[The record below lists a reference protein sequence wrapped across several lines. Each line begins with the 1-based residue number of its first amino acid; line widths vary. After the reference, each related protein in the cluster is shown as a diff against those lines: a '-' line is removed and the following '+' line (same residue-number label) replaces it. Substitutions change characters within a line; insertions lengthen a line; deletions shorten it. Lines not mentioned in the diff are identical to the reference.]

1 MICFGDESTNHGASA
16 SPMKSKKRKNDEM
29 TARALIKT
37 TDICAPFLTR
47 PYHHSNMKDFQY
59 ITGSHPQY
67 IESLYTDFIKD
78 PNSVD
83 PEMKHFFEG
92 FDFAVSSGASN
103 GAPSTSTNGTAVGP
117 SIDWMK
123 EIMAYRMIVG
133 YRNKGH
139 LLAKTNPIRKRKD
152 RGANI
157 ELAFY
162 GFGEADL
169 DKEFHAGQ
177 LIGLGK
183 TTLRNIQ
190 QHMEKC
196 YASHV
201 GVEFKYISDQKK
213 VDFITNA
220 FEKEFQQ
227 PLPLNKRKRILEK
240 LNQGVMFEKFL
251 HTKYIGQKRFSLE
264 GGETTIAALDA
275 IINTA
280 ANHDVHE
287 VVIGMAH
294 RGRLN
299 VLANIMGKTYEQIFS
314 EFEGTAK
321 MDQTMGSGD
330 VKYHMGYGS
339 EVETLD
345 NKTVHL
351 KLMPNPSH
359 LEAVDPVVVGFSRAK
374 ADIMYKSDF
383 DKILPILIHGDASVA
398 GQGIVYEVL
407 QMSELDGYYTGGT
420 IHFVINNQI
429 GFTTD
434 FDDARSSDY
443 CTSLAAMVQ
452 APVLHVNGDDA
463 EAVVKCVEIATRY
476 RQQFNSDVFIDMVCY
491 RKHGHNEGDDPKFTQ
506 PHLYALIDKHPN
518 PREVYTNYLLQ
529 NGESDAK
536 ELAKE
541 MEKKFWSD
549 LQERLDEVKQNPL
562 PYHYQAPELAW
573 KSLRHAT
580 AADFLQSPIT
590 AISQSAFDQI
600 FTSIM
605 QWPADFKPL
614 KKVEKIIQ
622 DKIKLYNDEQKI
634 DWATGELMAYASLLL
649 EGNDVRMSGQD
660 VKRGTFSHRHAV
672 LRDEVTDQFY
682 NRLEHMD
689 GAKGHFRIYNSLL
702 SEYGVLGFEYGYA
715 MANPNALVLWEAQFG
730 DFCNGAQT
738 MIDQF
743 IAAGEQK
750 WNRMNGVT
758 MLLPHGYEGQGPEH
772 SSARMERFLQMCAEL
787 NMVITNITTA
797 ANFFHALRR
806 QLAWSFRKPLIN
818 FAPKANLRHPGS
830 YSVKEEFLNGGFK
843 EVIDDPTNPDAA
855 QVKKVFFCSGKM
867 YFDLAERKAKENRN
881 DVALIRLEQIYPLPT
896 QQLIA
901 LYNKYNKATWFW
913 VQEEPLNMGA
923 ASFLQMNLKEI
934 NYGVISRQASASTA
948 TGYNKV
954 HQQEQAEIVDT
965 AFGI

>member
-1 MICFGDESTNHGASA
+1 
-16 SPMKSKKRKNDEM
+16 
-29 TARALIKT
+29 
-37 TDICAPFLTR
+37 
-47 PYHHSNMKDFQY
+47 MKDFQY
-59 ITGSHPQY
+59 ITNAHPAY
-67 IESLYTDFIKD
+67 IESLYQDYLKNPET
-78 PNSVD
+78 VD
-83 PEMKHFFEG
+83 AEFRKFFDG
-92 FDFAVSSGASN
+92 FDFAVSSGAASP
-103 GAPSTSTNGTAVGP
+103 GSGSAGMTA
-117 SIDWMK
+117 DWQL
-123 EIMAYRMIVG
+123 EIRAYRMILG

-157 ELAFY
+157 ELDFY
-162 GFGEADL
+162 GFTEADM
-169 DKEFHAGQ
+169 DKTVQAGN
-177 LIGLGK
+177 LIGLGPVTVK
-183 TTLRNIQ
+183 ALQ
-190 QHMEKC
+190 AHLEKC
-196 YASHV
+196 YAGHV
-201 GVEFKYISDQKK
+201 GIEFKYISDQKK
-213 VDFITNA
+213 VDFLTRA
-220 FEKEFQQ
+220 METEFQQ
-227 PLPLNKRKRILEK
+227 PLPLTKRRRILEK

-280 ANHDVHE
+280 AERDVQE

-321 MDQTMGSGD
+321 VDQTMGSGD

-339 EVETLD
+339 ELQTPEG
-345 NKTVHL
+345 KTIHL

-374 ADIMYKSDF
+374 ADVMYNSDF
-383 DKILPILIHGDASVA
+383 DRILPILIHGDASIA
-398 GQGIVYEVL
+398 GQGVVYEVL
-407 QMSELDGYYTGGT
+407 QMSNLKGYYTGGT

-434 FDDARSSDY
+434 FDDARSADY

-476 RQQFNSDVFIDMVCY
+476 RQEFNCDVFIDMVCY

-506 PHLYALIDKHPN
+506 PQLYSLIDQHPN
-518 PREVYTNYLLQ
+518 PREVYTDYLLK
-529 NGESDAK
+529 NGDAEAR
-536 ELAKE
+536 ELARE

-573 KSLRHAT
+573 KSLRKAT
-580 AADFLQSPIT
+580 AADFDQSPVT
-590 AISQSAFDQI
+590 AISGADFTKLFDA
-600 FTSIM
+600 IM
-605 QWPADFKPL
+605 TWPADFKPL

-622 DKIKLYNDEQKI
+622 DKIKLFNEEQKA
-634 DWATGELMAYASLLL
+634 DWATGELLAYASLLL
-649 EGNDVRMSGQD
+649 EGKDVRMSGQD
-660 VKRGTFSHRHAV
+660 VRRGTFSHRHAV
-672 LRDEVTDQFY
+672 LRDEVTNQPY
-682 NRLEHMD
+682 NRLRNIE
-689 GAKGHFRIYNSLL
+689 GAGGKFRIYNSLL

-715 MANPNALVLWEAQFG
+715 LANPNALVLWEAQFG
-730 DFCNGAQT
+730 DFSNGAQT

-743 IAAGEQK
+743 ITAGEQK
-750 WNRMNGVT
+750 WNRMNGIV

-787 NMVITNITTA
+787 NIVVTNITTA

-806 QLAWSFRKPLIN
+806 QLAWPFRKPLIN
-818 FAPKANLRHPGS
+818 FSPKANLRHAGTYSHVSEFTSGS
-830 YSVKEEFLNGGFK
+830 FREL
-843 EVIDDPTNPDAA
+843 IDDPTQPDPEA
-855 QVKKVFFCSGKM
+855 VKKVLLCSGKI
-867 YFDLAERKAKENRN
+867 YFDLAERKQKDNRQ
-881 DVALIRLEQIYPLPT
+881 DVAVIRLEQIYPLPQ
-896 QQLIA
+896 QQLDA
-901 LYNKYNKATWFW
+901 LYKKYPKAIWYW

-923 ASFLQMNLKEI
+923 AAYLRMNLQQFPFYI
-934 NYGVISRQASASTA
+934 ISRAPGASTA
-948 TGYNKV
+948 TGYAKI
-954 HQQEQAEIVDT
+954 HAREQAELLEK
-965 AFGI
+965 AFGQP

>member
-1 MICFGDESTNHGASA
+1 
-16 SPMKSKKRKNDEM
+16 
-29 TARALIKT
+29 
-37 TDICAPFLTR
+37 
-47 PYHHSNMKDFQY
+47 MKDFQY
-59 ITGSHPQY
+59 ITSSHPAY
-67 IESLYTDFIKD
+67 IENLYQEYVKNPDSIDADLRK
-78 PNSVD
+78 
-83 PEMKHFFEG
+83 FFDG
-92 FDFAVSSGASN
+92 FDFAISNANGGSAIGAATAPKSKEESG
-103 GAPSTSTNGTAVGP
+103 
-117 SIDWMK
+117 IDWMK
-123 EIMAYRMIVG
+123 EIRAYRMILG

-152 RGANI
+152 RGANL
-157 ELAFY
+157 ELEFY
-162 GFGEADL
+162 GFTEADL
-169 DKEFHAGQ
+169 DATYNAGN
-177 LIGLGK
+177 LLGLGP

-190 QHMEKC
+190 AYLEKC
-196 YASHV
+196 YATHI
-201 GVEFKYISDQKK
+201 GIEFKYISDQKK
-213 VDFITNA
+213 IDFLTNA
-220 FEKEFQQ
+220 MEKEFQQ
-227 PLPLNKRKRILEK
+227 PLPLEKRKRILEK

-275 IINTA
+275 IITMA
-280 ANHDVHE
+280 ANGGVEE

-314 EFEGTAK
+314 EFEGTATL
-321 MDQTMGSGD
+321 DQTMGSGD

-339 EVETLD
+339 EVQTAD
-345 NKTVHL
+345 GKTMHL

-374 ADIMYKSDF
+374 ADVMYASDY

-407 QMSELDGYYTGGT
+407 QMSGLKGYYTGGT

-434 FDDARSSDY
+434 FDDARTSDY

-463 EAVVKCVEIATRY
+463 ESVIKCVETATRY
-476 RQQFNSDVFIDMVCY
+476 RQEFNCDVFIDMVCY

-506 PHLYALIDKHPN
+506 PQLYALIDKHPN
-518 PREVYTNYLLQ
+518 PREVYTKFLLS
-529 NGESDAK
+529 NGEADAQD
-536 ELAKE
+536 LAKE
-541 MEKKFWSD
+541 MEKKFWTD

-573 KSLRHAT
+573 KSLRKAT
-580 AADFLQSPIT
+580 AEDFKASPST
-590 AISQSAFDQI
+590 AISNESFKKI
-600 FTSIM
+600 FQSIM
-605 QWPADFKPL
+605 KWPADFKPL

-622 DKIKLYNDEQKI
+622 DKVKLYNDEKKV
-634 DWATGELMAYASLLL
+634 DWATGELMAYGSLLL
-649 EGNDVRMSGQD
+649 DGKDVRMSGQD
-660 VKRGTFSHRHAV
+660 VRRGTFSHRHAV
-672 LRDEVTDQFY
+672 LQDETTNKPY
-682 NRLEHMD
+682 SRLRGIE
-689 GAKGHFRIYNSLL
+689 GTTGRFRIYNSLL

-715 MANPNALVLWEAQFG
+715 MANPNALVIWEAQFG

-787 NMVITNITTA
+787 NIVITNITTA

-806 QLAWSFRKPLIN
+806 QLAWPFRKPLVN
-818 FAPKANLRHPGS
+818 FSPKANLRYPGT
-830 YSVKEEFLNGGFK
+830 YSHEDEFTTGDFK
-843 EVIDDPTNPDAA
+843 EVIDDSFINDSSG
-855 QVKKVFFCSGKM
+855 VKKVLLCSGKV
-867 YFDLAERKAKENRN
+867 YFDLAEKQQKENRK
-881 DVALIRLEQIYPLPT
+881 DIAIIRLEQVYPLP
-896 QQLIA
+896 QAQLDE
-901 LYNKYNKATWFW
+901 LYKKYSKAIWHW

-923 ASFLQMNLKEI
+923 ATFMRMNLQNI
-934 NYGVISRQASASTA
+934 NFYIISRPASASTA
-948 TGYNKV
+948 TGYAKM
-954 HQQEQAEIVDT
+954 HAKEQAALIDT
-965 AFGI
+965 AFEI